1 MWPLNTGDCLIEVT
15 AWAGLIV
22 YRELLLLLIQVECQA
37 TNFLAISLCEHVT
50 FDTWDVWST

>member
-1 MWPLNTGDCLIEVT
+1 MTGRKKGDLLIEVT
-15 AWAGLIV
+15 V
-22 YRELLLLLIQVECQA
+22 YRELLSFLLLIQVECQA

>member
-1 MWPLNTGDCLIEVT
+1 MTGRKKGDLLTQVT
-15 AWAGLIV
+15 VWAGLTV

-50 FDTWDVWST
+50 FDTRDV